1 MNPTSSIPTVRELI
15 AEYASIEDRVRSV
28 EAQILGGSAPPL
40 NPELVRLAERE
51 RHVLALLRRHQQ
63 RMLSAWRRSPANG
76 RADAPFA
83 SPASAV
89 TAPVEGGPVSGS

>member
-51 RHVLALLRRHQQ
+51 RHVLALLRRHHATDAQ
-63 RMLSAWRRSPANG
+63 RVAEKSG
-76 RADAPFA
+76 ERA
-83 SPASAV
+83 
-89 TAPVEGGPVSGS
+89 SGCSVR